1 MLARVLLSLALLAG
15 TAQALAQ
22 TYPNRPVRVI
32 VAFAPGTTSDII
44 GRMFAERL
52 SQSMGQPFVVENR
65 TGAGGTIGAEAVAR
79 APPDGYTLLDR
90 RAAGQRARLPQSR
103 YDTAKDFAS
112 VTVILALAPAAR
124 GEPRLPGAHG
134 AASSSSTRRPT
145 PAR

>member
-79 APPDGYTLLDR
+79 APADG
-90 RAAGQRARLPQSR
+90 
-103 YDTAKDFAS
+103 
-112 VTVILALAPAAR
+112 
-124 GEPRLPGAHG
+124 
-134 AASSSSTRRPT
+134 
-145 PAR
+145 